1 MSNDDHE
8 NLAEPYPL
16 LDDDDDLQSV
26 VRDEPKPKRLLIIFD
41 RPNWA
46 YARRTEALKKYAP
59 ADFAVVTNCV
69 GNRRPLFGRE
79 DTTDI
84 VLLLDYVHAE
94 HVRTVIMQS
103 AVDFVNLP
111 MFVAS
116 FNADPNRRQD
126 WWPRIAG
133 QADWVIA
140 VNRQRYEQR
149 GDVKNCC
156 YIPNGVDLD
165 IFKPTVPWAERPNR
179 ALWIGTQRSRKI
191 KGYDS
196 ILRPLKGML
205 PGKGIECDFR
215 LLDDGDK
222 LMTAEEMA
230 AWYNTGRY
238 ILCASESEGTAN
250 TITEGA
256 ACGCIPMSTHVGNIR
271 DWNTED
277 NCAPIGGTLAAFE
290 NGVRYAFKYG
300 ESLSDEA
307 ARTML
312 KWGWDARAEEY
323 WSLFRRLLDGGPDA
337 IPPYSYD
344 IPEVEEDEP

>member
-1 MSNDDHE
+1 MSNERE
-8 NLAEPYPL
+8 NTTEPYPL
-16 LDDDDDLQSV
+16 LHDEPQSV
-26 VRDEPKPKRLLIIFD
+26 MQAEPKPKRLLIVFD

-46 YARRTEALKKYAP
+46 YGRRTEALAKFAP
-59 ADFAVVTNCV
+59 SDFVVNTNCV
-69 GNRRPLFGRE
+69 GNRRPLFADE
-79 DTTDI
+79 DATDI
-84 VLLLDYVHAE
+84 VLLLDYAHAE
-94 HVRTVIMQS
+94 HVARIIEIRRRLQEHFS
-103 AVDFVNLP
+103 PCFV
-111 MFVAS
+111 VS
-116 FNADPNRRQD
+116 FNADANRRQD
-126 WWPRIAG
+126 WWPRIAD

-165 IFKPTVPWAERPNR
+165 IFKPIVPWSDRPNR

-215 LLDDGDK
+215 LLDAGDK
-222 LMTAEEMA
+222 LMSAEEMA

-256 ACGCIPMSTHVGNIR
+256 ACGCVPVSTQVGNIL
-271 DWNTED
+271 D
-277 NCAPIGGTLAAFE
+277 
-290 NGVRYAFKYG
+290 
-300 ESLSDEA
+300 
-307 ARTML
+307 
-312 KWGWDARAEEY
+312 WGWGPIQTATYMVPASFERSIALANKNGEQLSANAVLAMQSWGWKERAEEY
-323 WSLFRRLLDGGPDA
+323 WSLFRRLLNGGPDA

-344 IPEVEEDEP
+344 TPEVEEDVS